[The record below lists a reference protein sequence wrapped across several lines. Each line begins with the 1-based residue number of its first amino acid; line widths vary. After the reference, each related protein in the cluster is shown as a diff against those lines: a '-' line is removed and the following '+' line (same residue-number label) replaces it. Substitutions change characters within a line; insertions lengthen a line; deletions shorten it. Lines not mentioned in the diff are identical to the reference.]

1 MGDLAGFR
9 YRDVVKVLKQ
19 FGFAQCRE
27 AKGSH
32 QIWKNAEGYTT
43 IPYHAKKD
51 IPEGTLHHILKQA
64 GITKEDFLSRRP

>member
-9 YRDVVKVLKQ
+9 YRDVVKVLKR

-32 QIWKNAEGYTT
+32 QI
-43 IPYHAKKD
+43 
-51 IPEGTLHHILKQA
+51 
-64 GITKEDFLSRRP
+64 

>member
-9 YRDVVKVLKQ
+9 YRDVVKVLKH

-32 QIWKNAEGYTT
+32 QIWKNEDRYTT
-43 IPYHAKKD
+43 IPYRSRKD

-64 GITKEDFLSRRP
+64 GISKDEFLSHR